1 MGTETGTRAT
11 DRAGEDA
18 HGGAVVGP
26 TGSAGEL
33 GVDGSTAGAG
43 TSDGAGD
50 GTFDDPADSSA
61 ERRADGA
68 ATGPGGTDSAPED
81 LADSPVDP
89 AVGRV
94 VAFAQIGLG
103 FLVSSF
109 GPYLAGIA
117 VELDRPRGELVWLTM
132 MFGAGLVLAAAI
144 GPAVLRTGAG
154 LVMRV
159 ACGVITVGAV
169 AMAVTPD
176 LRIAGPGSVL
186 VGVGCAA
193 IALATPSLLR
203 GPGAAKRIA
212 LAVGVSSAAGVLAP
226 LAFGA
231 LETAGVAGRWALLAA
246 VPVLLTGVV
255 HRTVRGVGE
264 AAVERGHVPVGPASL
279 GWLRIVLSVGCEFC
293 FVVWGVARL
302 VDTGVPL
309 GTASALGASFGI
321 GMAAGR
327 LVGTRFV
334 DRSWAVGAAVA
345 VTMAGT
351 VVVYLGQD
359 PVTVT
364 VGIAVASLGIAPLYP
379 IMLGSLVNIPGLTS
393 RHSASIGSL
402 ASGTA
407 ILAAPAA
414 LGWLD
419 GQIGLREAF
428 LLPIPLLLVL
438 LLLTRRAR

>member
-1 MGTETGTRAT
+1 MAADAAAAVRAP
-11 DRAGEDA
+11 DR
-18 HGGAVVGP
+18 
-26 TGSAGEL
+26 
-33 GVDGSTAGAG
+33 
-43 TSDGAGD
+43 
-50 GTFDDPADSSA
+50 
-61 ERRADGA
+61 
-68 ATGPGGTDSAPED
+68 
-81 LADSPVDP
+81 

-94 VAFAQIGLG
+94 VAFAQTGLG

-132 MFGAGLVLAAAI
+132 MFGAGLVLT
-144 GPAVLRTGAG
+144 AVLGPSLLHAGAG
-154 LVMRV
+154 RVMR
-159 ACGVITVGAV
+159 AAGAVIAVGAV
-169 AMAVTPD
+169 AMAVTPN
-176 LRIAGPGSVL
+176 LWIAGPGSVL
-186 VGVGCAA
+186 VGLGCAA

-212 LAVGVSSAAGVLAP
+212 IAVGLASAAGVLAP

-231 LETAGVAGRWALLAA
+231 LETAGIAGRWAILAA
-246 VPVLLTGVV
+246 VPVALAAAL
-255 HRTVRGVGE
+255 HRTVHGTAE
-264 AAVERGHVPVGPASL
+264 ESAERGRVPVGPAAL
-279 GWLRIVLSVGCEFC
+279 GWLRIVLSVACEFC

-302 VDTGVPL
+302 VDTGVAL

-327 LVGTRFV
+327 FIGPRFV

-345 VTMAGT
+345 VTAAGT

-364 VGIAVASLGIAPLYP
+364 AGIALASLGIAPLYP
-379 IMLGSLVNIPGLTS
+379 IMLASLVNTPDLTS

-407 ILAAPAA
+407 ILSAPAI

-419 GQIGLREAF
+419 GEIGLREAF
-428 LLPIPLLLVL
+428 LLPIPLLVVL
-438 LLLTRRAR
+438 LLLAKRR

>member
-1 MGTETGTRAT
+1 VQA
-11 DRAGEDA
+11 AGRD
-18 HGGAVVGP
+18 
-26 TGSAGEL
+26 
-33 GVDGSTAGAG
+33 
-43 TSDGAGD
+43 
-50 GTFDDPADSSA
+50 
-61 ERRADGA
+61 
-68 ATGPGGTDSAPED
+68 
-81 LADSPVDP
+81 
-89 AVGRV
+89 VGRV

-132 MFGAGLVLAAAI
+132 MFGAGLVLAAAV
-144 GPAVLRTGAG
+144 GPTVLHAGAG
-154 LVMRV
+154 RV
-159 ACGVITVGAV
+159 VRIACAVITAGAV
-169 AMAVTPD
+169 AMAVTPN
-176 LRIAGPGSVL
+176 LWIAGPGSVL
-186 VGVGCAA
+186 VGVGSAA
-193 IALATPSLLR
+193 IALATPPLLR

-212 LAVGVSSAAGVLAP
+212 VAVGVSSAAGVLAP

-246 VPVLLTGVV
+246 VPVLLAAAL
-255 HRTVRGVGE
+255 HRTVRG
-264 AAVERGHVPVGPASL
+264 AAEESAERGRVPVGPASL
-279 GWLRIVLSVGCEFC
+279 GWLRIVLSVASEFC

-327 LVGTRFV
+327 LVGPRFV
-334 DRSWAVGAAVA
+334 DRSWAVGAAA
-345 VTMAGT
+345 GVTMAGT

-364 VGIAVASLGIAPLYP
+364 AGIAVASLGIAPLYP
-379 IMLGSLVNIPGLTS
+379 IMLGSMVSVPGLTS
-393 RHSASIGSL
+393 RHSASIASL

-428 LLPIPLLLVL
+428 LLPIPLMLVLLVL
-438 LLLTRRAR
+438 AKRRA

>member
-1 MGTETGTRAT
+1 MAADTAVAT
-11 DRAGEDA
+11 PDR
-18 HGGAVVGP
+18 
-26 TGSAGEL
+26 
-33 GVDGSTAGAG
+33 
-43 TSDGAGD
+43 
-50 GTFDDPADSSA
+50 
-61 ERRADGA
+61 
-68 ATGPGGTDSAPED
+68 
-81 LADSPVDP
+81 

-132 MFGAGLVLAAAI
+132 MFGAGLVLAAAT
-144 GPAVLRTGAG
+144 GSVVLRTGAG
-154 LVMRV
+154 LVMRL
-159 ACGVITVGAV
+159 ACALMTIGAV

-193 IALATPSLLR
+193 VALATPPLLR

-212 LAVGVSSAAGVLAP
+212 VAVGVSSAAGVLAP

-231 LETAGVAGRWALLAA
+231 LETAGTAGRWALLAA
-246 VPVLLTGVV
+246 VPVLLTGLV
-255 HRTVRGVGE
+255 HRTVTGAGE
-264 AAVERGHVPVGPASL
+264 AEEDGGRVPLGPASV

-302 VDTGVPL
+302 ADTGVAL

-327 LVGTRFV
+327 LVGPRFV
-334 DRSWAVGAAVA
+334 DRSWAVGAAA
-345 VTMAGT
+345 GGTMAGT
-351 VVVYLGQD
+351 VIVYLGQD
-359 PVTVT
+359 PATVT
-364 VGIAVASLGIAPLYP
+364 AGIAVASLGIAPLYP
-379 IMLGSLVNIPGLTS
+379 IMLAGLVNLPDLTP
-393 RHSASIGSL
+393 RHSASIASL

-414 LGWLD
+414 LAWLD

-428 LLPIPLLLVL
+428 LLPVPLLLVL
-438 LLLTRRAR
+438 MLLARRAH